1 LKKVII
7 ASILLVLTLI
17 VLQNNQHET
26 KASEPLNIQNT
37 IIYADNYT
45 GTTDADKIQKAIDTA
60 AKSGNAKTVLLGDH
74 TYNITKPIIV
84 KKDVKLEFSY
94 GAKLSVNGNF
104 RVLEMQKDASLK
116 DAYIAIDSSNFNND
130 VIYLSG
136 VNHYYNSW
144 WRSKFENINI
154 VNETGSHKGTA
165 VKLYTNGKSDEI
177 SFLTFENIKIAEMG
191 TAINIESY
199 KALNVPYYDY
209 GYISAN
215 NFNNIV
221 IDNVIHG
228 IVVSKSS
235 GNTFSNIQ
243 FQLEST
249 TKDAITILGSQYN
262 KFEGMI
268 WDGQRIPK
276 NASPIFKID
285 ASSSFNELNV
295 RGDIF
300 NYFYSDLGK
309 NNTH

>member
-1 LKKVII
+1 
-7 ASILLVLTLI
+7 
-17 VLQNNQHET
+17 
-26 KASEPLNIQNT
+26 
-37 IIYADNYT
+37 
-45 GTTDADKIQKAIDTA
+45 
-60 AKSGNAKTVLLGDH
+60 
-74 TYNITKPIIV
+74 
-84 KKDVKLEFSY
+84 
-94 GAKLSVNGNF
+94 
-104 RVLEMQKDASLK
+104 VLEMQKDASLK